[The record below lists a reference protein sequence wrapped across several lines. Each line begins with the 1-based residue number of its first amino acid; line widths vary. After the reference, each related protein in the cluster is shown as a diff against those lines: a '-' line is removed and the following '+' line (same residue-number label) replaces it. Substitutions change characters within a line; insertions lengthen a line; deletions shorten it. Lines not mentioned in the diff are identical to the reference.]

1 MEINWTT
8 VISSAVVAVIISGA
22 QLIGNRY
29 LSRILDHIEKNLN
42 NKKETEK

>member
-29 LSRILDHIEKNLN
+29 LSRVLDHLERTLRN
-42 NKKETEK
+42 NKEVK